1 MITSH
6 FVILSVFAALVSGAF
21 ALLMRDG
28 RSNQIRFGVFVFFCF
43 VASAFVLGWLM
54 LPFPS

>member
-1 MITSH
+1 MTSH
-6 FVILSVFAALVSGAF
+6 FVILTAFATLVSGVF
-21 ALLMRDG
+21 ALLMREG
-28 RSNQIRFGVFVFFCF
+28 RSAQIRFGLFVFFCF

>member
-1 MITSH
+1 MTSH
-6 FVILSVFAALVSGAF
+6 FVILTAFAALVSGVF
-21 ALLMRDG
+21 ALLMREG
-28 RSNQIRFGVFVFFCF
+28 RSAQILFGVFVFFCF

>member
-1 MITSH
+1 MILTA
-6 FVILSVFAALVSGAF
+6 FATLVSGVF
-21 ALLMRDG
+21 ALLMREG
-28 RSNQIRFGVFVFFCF
+28 RSAQIRFGVFVFFCF